1 MHAPCS
7 RSWRWRPTSIVMV
20 IVITLCEE
28 TELHE
33 EEAPHRHARR
43 HGETAGGG
51 GGAGAT
57 SEAGSTTTTTREGEN
72 SAAAASA
79 CHHHH
84 HHDVPR
90 QLVRQAGHRVPVKEP
105 SRSFWYVLCAPA
117 HVLIRSRH
125 HWNDRKFLPS
135 MTAIA
140 SFSGHEPSR
149 QSFGRTIPCFMIPR
163 ESCSHVVSRALFPL
177 QKYRDM
183 FCFPCAKIQRH
194 VFLL

>member
-84 HHDVPR
+84 HVPR